1 MTKTKKKAEKAKK
14 ITNDELNKVQSIIN
28 NINRAQLEIGSFES
42 KKHNMLHHVNSLQ
55 EELNKL
61 QVIFKKNYGT
71 DDINIQDG
79 TINYKKEYV
88 RDVKIQQLKKDVI
101 FDLSFNFQGPLGL
114 ELVGDIVTPDQI
126 AYTCLLE
133 DAFPTTMNAIEFS
146 NEGGLA
152 ELNVQLSYTTWQ
164 GVQGFSLSS
173 LTGGLIPSIPALQG
187 LG

>member
-61 QVIFKKNYGT
+61 QVIFKKNYCT

-79 TINYKKEYV
+79 TINYE
-88 RDVKIQQLKKDVI
+88 
-101 FDLSFNFQGPLGL
+101 N
-114 ELVGDIVTPDQI
+114 
-126 AYTCLLE
+126 
-133 DAFPTTMNAIEFS
+133 
-146 NEGGLA
+146 NEQT
-152 ELNVQLSYTTWQ
+152 N
-164 GVQGFSLSS
+164 
-173 LTGGLIPSIPALQG
+173 
-187 LG
+187 